1 MEDTIRMSQ
10 REVKRVQAALPDV
23 SDRLTKE
30 LRLAGIST
38 LAAANPFLA
47 AYRRSTTRAL
57 PWCPLRR
64 PICIAPA
71 PRPHR
76 RVLLDEADLR
86 TRSKR
91 SRHWLSAADT

>member
-47 AYRRSTTRAL
+47 AYL
-57 PWCPLRR
+57 PQYNARFAVVPAQAADLHR
-64 PICIAPA
+64 PC

-91 SRHWLSAADT
+91 SRHLLSAADT